1 MEGASIIIINFAHS
15 YWYLLPFVFV
25 MSTLHYNLFASKK
38 MFSSSFSMLV
48 LCMHAKKYCPVA
60 IFWVNYAAQN
70 VGYYRQQLYFFIIS
84 LLVQLKC
91 INAVYI
97 YFLELLSVVE
107 KRYFCKGSPIK
118 STIAISNGDFRLCG
132 IVMGMSILQGGP
144 APNFMT
150 HAVSCFFTGCELL
163 TSDVKNLAYQDIV
176 TCVSF
181 IVIC

>member
-1 MEGASIIIINFAHS
+1 
-15 YWYLLPFVFV
+15 

-163 TSDVKNLAYQDIV
+163 TSYVKNLAYQDIV

>member
-1 MEGASIIIINFAHS
+1 MQKNI
-15 YWYLLPFVFV
+15 
-25 MSTLHYNLFASKK
+25 
-38 MFSSSFSMLV
+38 
-48 LCMHAKKYCPVA
+48 
-60 IFWVNYAAQN
+60 
-70 VGYYRQQLYFFIIS
+70 
-84 LLVQLKC
+84 VQLQYSGKLCCPKC
-91 INAVYI
+91 WILQTTTLFFYYFIACTIKMYQCSL
-97 YFLELLSVVE
+97 YLFLELLSVVE

-163 TSDVKNLAYQDIV
+163 TSDIKNLAYQDIV